1 MTPAQMASL
10 HASTFA
16 RSWSEAEIAEL
27 LSKPTTLAAHTDA
40 GFALLQLI
48 APDAEILT
56 IVIDPALRGHGH
68 GAALLG
74 QALLAAANHGADT
87 VFLEVDATNTAAR
100 ALYASAGFQQTGRRK
115 AYYTHA
121 DGARSDALM
130 LALALNR
137 GT

>member
-1 MTPAQMASL
+1 MTPAQMAAL
-10 HASTFA
+10 HGNSFA
-16 RSWSEAEIAEL
+16 RGWSEGEITEL
-27 LSKPTTLAAHTDA
+27 LSKPTTLAVHTGA
-40 GFALLQLI
+40 GFALVQLI

-56 IVIDPALRGHGH
+56 LVIDPALRGKGH
-68 GAALLG
+68 GASLLTHAL
-74 QALLAAANHGADT
+74 QAAEQNGAAT

-121 DGARSDALM
+121 DGARSDALV
-130 LALALNR
+130 LALALNP